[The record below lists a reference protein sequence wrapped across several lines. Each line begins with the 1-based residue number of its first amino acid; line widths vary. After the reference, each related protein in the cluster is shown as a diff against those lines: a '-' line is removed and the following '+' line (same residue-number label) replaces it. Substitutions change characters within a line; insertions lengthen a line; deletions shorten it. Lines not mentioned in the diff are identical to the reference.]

1 MASISLPCLGM
12 SMIRSPGSPVQPQ
25 VAASARSSVVSTNAN
40 RASNGTS
47 RIKRLLTTASLVL
60 QDLSQSFSRMN
71 LASLVIGD
79 AARPPRIVHSFHHR
93 FLCATLAVAAGR
105 AGRVASPGLG
115 GGQEAVLRLNVEF
128 LPTQRLQHN
137 SLRGLAHPPNE

>member
-1 MASISLPCLGM
+1 MWV
-12 SMIRSPGSPVQPQ
+12 PVQVQ

-71 LASLVIGD
+71 LAALVIGD
-79 AARPPRIVHSFHHR
+79 AARPPRIAHSFHHR
-93 FLCATLAVAAGR
+93 FL
-105 AGRVASPGLG
+105 RVRHWP
-115 GGQEAVLRLNVEF
+115 LRLVE
-128 LPTQRLQHN
+128 QV
-137 SLRGLAHPPNE
+137 GYLALV